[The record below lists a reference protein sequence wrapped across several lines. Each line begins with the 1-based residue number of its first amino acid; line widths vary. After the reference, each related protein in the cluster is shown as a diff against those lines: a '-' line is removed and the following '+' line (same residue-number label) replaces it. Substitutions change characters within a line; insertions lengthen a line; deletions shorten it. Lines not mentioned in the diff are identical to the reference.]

1 MRGRLLILIALLA
14 GAIFLSFYNNNR
26 VVQFT
31 RKLSDLEKTFNAE
44 KNINTELLVELDD
57 LRSGRHIASLVRV
70 EMSNFIPDK
79 EAGKIIYVHEPSPKQ
94 EKGSYCIID
103 LISSKAEA
111 KNVQILL
118 D

>member
-1 MRGRLLILIALLA
+1 MRGRIMILIALM
-14 GAIFLSFYNNNR
+14 GAAFFFSFFNNNR
-26 VVQFT
+26 VVQYT
-31 RKLSDLEKTFNAE
+31 RQFSVLEKTFNAE

-70 EMSNFIPDK
+70 EMSNFIPEQ

-94 EKGSYCIID
+94 EKGNYCIID
-103 LISSKAEA
+103 LIASKAEA

>member
-1 MRGRLLILIALLA
+1 VV
-14 GAIFLSFYNNNR
+14 FLNFFNNNR
-26 VVQFT
+26 VVQYT
-31 RKLSDLEKTFNAE
+31 RKYSELEKTYNAE

-70 EMSNFIPDK
+70 EMSNFIPDQ

-111 KNVQILL
+111 KNVQIQL

>member
-1 MRGRLLILIALLA
+1 MILLALLG
-14 GAIFLSFYNNNR
+14 GAVFLNFFNNNR
-26 VVQFT
+26 VVLYT
-31 RKLSDLEKTFNAE
+31 RDLSDLEKTYNAE

-70 EMSNFIPDK
+70 EMSNFIPEK

-94 EKGSYCIID
+94 EKAGYCIID
-103 LISSKAEA
+103 LIASKAEA

>member
-1 MRGRLLILIALLA
+1 MRGKILIFVALLA
-14 GAIFLSFYNNNR
+14 IAVFLNFFNNNR
-26 VVQFT
+26 VVQYT
-31 RKLSDLEKTFNAE
+31 RSLSDLEKTYNAE

-79 EAGKIIYVHEPSPKQ
+79 EAGKVIYVHEPSPKQ

-103 LISSKAEA
+103 LLASKAEA
-111 KNVQILL
+111 KNINILL

>member
-1 MRGRLLILIALLA
+1 MRGRVTILIALVALVV
-14 GAIFLSFYNNNR
+14 FLNFFNNSR
-26 VVQFT
+26 VVQYT
-31 RKLSDLEKTFNAE
+31 RVYSTLEKTFNAE

-70 EMSNFIPDK
+70 EMNNFIPEH

-94 EKGSYCIID
+94 EKKTYCIID

-111 KNVQILL
+111 KNVQISL